1 MRKLLAL
8 ALGLIMV
15 LTVAAAYAANNLSIT
30 IPKTNDGQVYKIYK
44 LFDATVTDTHETGG
58 EGISYQ
64 LMDGKT
70 LPDDNTWFQVDLSGN
85 VTAKDGIEEK
95 DIITDEFKAWAIGY
109 GTELTDKQIEGD
121 GGEQSFSGLSDG
133 YYFITTTTGT
143 LVTVTSVGPDV
154 EVEDKNPGT
163 SIDKKIISADTG
175 SVKSDGEE
183 ALAQMG
189 SSVHY
194 ESRIPI
200 ANGALNYVFKDN
212 MSSGLTCNK
221 DVEVYL
227 VESGASVAESAT
239 PVDAS
244 VCGAATYPDSG
255 DYDIILNFDNA
266 WLKENK
272 NKDIVVRYS
281 AKVNEGAVIAGEGN
295 PNTAVVEWGNPE
307 DPLSDDDDAKVFT
320 GQISVIKY
328 DGAKEDE
335 KPLGG
340 AGFKLKNADGKY
352 YKLANG
358 AVTWV
363 DAEADGDEHLSAD
376 ADGVMPPFI
385 GLADGVYTL
394 VETTVPEGFNKASD
408 TTITIAAHDHTEA
421 NLDQVAKVENRQ
433 GAELPSTGGI
443 GTTIFYVIGGL
454 LILGA
459 AIILVARR
467 KAESK

>member
-1 MRKLLAL
+1 M
-8 ALGLIMV
+8 
-15 LTVAAAYAANNLSIT
+15 
-30 IPKTNDGQVYKIYK
+30 
-44 LFDATVTDTHETGG
+44 
-58 EGISYQ
+58 
-64 LMDGKT
+64 
-70 LPDDNTWFQVDLSGN
+70 
-85 VTAKDGIEEK
+85 
-95 DIITDEFKAWAIGY
+95 
-109 GTELTDKQIEGD
+109 
-121 GGEQSFSGLSDG
+121 
-133 YYFITTTTGT
+133 
-143 LVTVTSVGPDV
+143 
-154 EVEDKNPGT
+154 
-163 SIDKKIISADTG
+163 
-175 SVKSDGEE
+175 
-183 ALAQMG
+183 
-189 SSVHY
+189 
-194 ESRIPI
+194 
-200 ANGALNYVFKDN
+200 
-212 MSSGLTCNK
+212 
-221 DVEVYL
+221 
-227 VESGASVAESAT
+227 
-239 PVDAS
+239 
-244 VCGAATYPDSG
+244 
-255 DYDIILNFDNA
+255 
-266 WLKENK
+266 
-272 NKDIVVRYS
+272 VRYS